1 MAKDLFS
8 NQATLYA
15 QYRPGY
21 PHELYEFILQH
32 VNNRTCA
39 WDCATGNGQA
49 AIELAKYFDA
59 VMATDISEKQ
69 LQQAPPHEKIT
80 YSASTAEQ
88 TPFADNTFDCITVAQ
103 AYHWFQFEAFGK
115 EVMRIAKPDAIV
127 AIWGYSLVVCED
139 EAINR
144 LINTF
149 YRDKV
154 GSYWDKERSY
164 IDDHYTT
171 VPFPYEPLPSKDFH
185 INVQW
190 NRQQLI
196 GYFNTWSSVQ
206 HFIKAHQYN
215 PVEELAA
222 AIEQVWQD
230 DGYKS
235 FYFPLFLKL
244 GKVMTAEAGT

>member
-8 NQATLYA
+8 NQASLYA

-21 PHELYEFILQH
+21 PNELYEYILQQ
-32 VNNRTCA
+32 VNDRQLA

-49 AIELAKYFDA
+49 AVELAQYFEK

-69 LQQAPPHEKIT
+69 LQQAQPHERIT
-80 YSASTAEQ
+80 YSVTTAEQ
-88 TPFADNTFDCITVAQ
+88 TPFTDNSFDCITVAQ
-103 AYHWFQFEAFGK
+103 AYHWFRFDAFGK
-115 EVMRIAKPDAIV
+115 EVMRVAKPGAVV

-139 EAINR
+139 AAVNA

-149 YRDKV
+149 YRETV
-154 GSYWDKERSY
+154 GAYWDKERKY
-164 IDDHYTT
+164 VDDHYTT
-171 VPFPYEPLPSKDFH
+171 VPFPYEPLPAKEFQ

-190 NRQQLI
+190 NRQQLS

-206 HFIKAHQYN
+206 HFIKARQYN
-215 PVEELAA
+215 PVNELST
-222 AIEQVWQD
+222 AIEQVWR
-230 DGYKS
+230 GEGVKN

-244 GKVMTAEAGT
+244 GRVKK

>member
-8 NQATLYA
+8 NQASLYA

-21 PHELYEFILQH
+21 PRELYTFILEH
-32 VNNRTCA
+32 VNERSLA

-49 AIELAKYFDA
+49 AVELATWFDQ

-69 LQQAPPHEKIT
+69 LQQAQPHEKIT
-80 YSASTAEQ
+80 YLVSTAEQ
-88 TPFADNTFDCITVAQ
+88 TPFADNSFDCITVAQ
-103 AYHWFQFEAFGK
+103 AYHWLQFEAFSK
-115 EVMRIAKPDAIV
+115 EVKRVAKPGAIV

-139 EAINR
+139 EAINT

-149 YRDKV
+149 YHEKV
-154 GSYWDKERSY
+154 DAYWDKERRY

-171 VPFPYEPLPSKDFH
+171 VPFPYEPLPSNNFH

-190 NRQQLI
+190 NKQQLT
-196 GYFNTWSSVQ
+196 GYFNTWSSIQ
-206 HFIKAHQYN
+206 HFIKAHRYN
-215 PVEELAA
+215 PVNELAA
-222 AIEQVWQD
+222 AIEQVWAD
-230 DGYKS
+230 DNDRQ

-244 GKVMTAEAGT
+244 GRVGK